1 LSKVRIHDLAKQ
13 YGMSGKDFAHKLRDL
28 GFSQAKSHMSAL
40 DEFEVLQ
47 AQGILEAH
55 GVIGT
60 KTAEPAPDEGTGG
73 LILRRKKKKKVEQ
86 PVAQATEAV
95 EPAPTVASPMP
106 ADAPAKLE
114 PEEVG
119 EQPTPGEPEPQPA
132 EPEPAPAE
140 TAPVA
145 EAPEPVEVAPVAEV
159 VEEVPDTLMP
169 EVAPELIPIDELD
182 PAETA
187 ELQVEDPAAEPE
199 EPVVEVPAGEAP
211 AVEAPKA
218 EATAAKAEAKEG
230 VKPRGRVVG
239 FIDPSS
245 FQTREPQRR
254 TTQSRRLQSR
264 DDAAPDVR
272 PTFTQDRGKGP
283 LRGTGGARGNLTAA
297 QLKDREQGRFLR
309 RTRPGGP
316 GGGGMGGRRGPGG
329 GGRYRDR
336 VTESPLAGT
345 TVKVEAPVTIQKLA
359 EAIKLKANLVLKSA
373 LTSGLGSFTI
383 NAVIDDD
390 TTQLLGQEF
399 DVEFKIVHE
408 IAAEEALLEEFRK
421 KRDAIDDE
429 HLIVR
434 PPTVA
439 FLGHVDHGKTTLIDC
454 IRESRVAD
462 HEAGGIT
469 QHLGAYQV
477 QTKLGHTVTIIDTPG
492 HAAFTS
498 MRARGAKAV
507 DIVVLVVAGD
517 DGVKPHT
524 QEAYNHAKAAGAPI
538 IVAITKSDKPEY
550 NSKRAMEQLATIGL
564 SPEEWGGETAML
576 QVSAMKNE
584 GVEELLERV
593 FLEGELL
600 ELRAH
605 AKGPASGVVLEAE
618 VQQGKGIVAHLL
630 IQDGSLNRGDVIL
643 AGEGYGKVRSIQND
657 LGETIPE
664 AGPSMPVE
672 VTGLDALPGV
682 GDSFHKIESLAK
694 AKEVA
699 VERERNNRAVAMAAK
714 RSPAANLEQI
724 LGSTEIVEQEAINLI
739 VRADVQGSVEVLK
752 YALADLTHAEVEVR
766 ILNIGVGPI
775 SESDVSL
782 ATTSSAILCAFHV
795 GVNGKARKEAERA
808 GLEIVRFDII
818 YELLDFLRDRM
829 EGALAPDLIEEVV
842 GHVEIRRL
850 FKSSRIGSIA
860 GCMVI
865 DGTVSRDNRIRLMRD
880 GKVLHTGALGSL
892 RREKDEA
899 KEVREGF
906 ECGIV
911 LKDFREIEEGDIIET
926 FKMVEVK
933 RTLAD
938 AAKS

>member
-1 LSKVRIHDLAKQ
+1 MSKVRIHDLAKQ

-55 GVIGT
+55 GVIGERAAVPT
-60 KTAEPAPDEGTGG
+60 PQEVTGG
-73 LILRRKKKKKVEQ
+73 LILRKKKKKKKVE
-86 PVAQATEAV
+86 PPATEAPGEV
-95 EPAPTVASPMP
+95 EPAATVAQPTP

-114 PEEVG
+114 TEEAGTAPPLPEPEQQPEAATQAGQAVG
-119 EQPTPGEPEPQPA
+119 EPSEPVES
-132 EPEPAPAE
+132 
-140 TAPVA
+140 APVA
-145 EAPEPVEVAPVAEV
+145 ETTEVAPVAAT
-159 VEEVPDTLMP
+159 VEEGPGGAET
-169 EVAPELIPIDELD
+169 ETAPEA
-182 PAETA
+182 PASTGEPDAAATPKL
-187 ELQVEDPAAEPE
+187 EAAEP
-199 EPVVEVPAGEAP
+199 
-211 AVEAPKA
+211 AVEGAPKK
-218 EATAAKAEAKEG
+218 AAVKTPESP
-230 VKPRGRVVG
+230 KPRGRVVG

-245 FQTREPQRR
+245 FQAREPQRR

-264 DDAAPDVR
+264 DEAAPDVR
-272 PTFTQDRGKGP
+272 PTFTHDRGRGP
-283 LRGTGGARGNLTAA
+283 LRGAGGARGNLTAA
-297 QLKDREQGRFLR
+297 QLREREQGRFLR

-316 GGGGMGGRRGPGG
+316 GMGGRRGPGAG
-329 GGRYRDR
+329 PRYRDR

-345 TVKVEAPVTIQKLA
+345 TVKVQAPVTIQKLA
-359 EAIKLKANLVLKSA
+359 EAIKLKANVVLKSA

-383 NAVIDDD
+383 NAVLDDD
-390 TTQLLGQEF
+390 TTQLLGHEF
-399 DVEFKIVHE
+399 DIEFNVVHE
-408 IAAEEALLEEFRK
+408 IAAEAALLAEFRQN
-421 KRDAIDDE
+421 RDSIEDE
-429 HLIVR
+429 ELIVR

-454 IRESRVAD
+454 IRQSRVAE

-469 QHLGAYQV
+469 QHIGAYQV
-477 QTKLGHTVTIIDTPG
+477 KTKLGHFVTIIDTPG
-492 HAAFTS
+492 HAAFTA

-524 QEAYNHAKAAGAPI
+524 EEALNHAKAAGAPI
-538 IVAITKSDKPEY
+538 IVAITKSDKPDY
-550 NSKRAMEQLATIGL
+550 NAKRAMEQLASLGL
-564 SPEEWGGETAML
+564 TPEEWSGETAML
-576 QVSAMKNE
+576 QVSALKNE

-605 AKGPASGVVLEAE
+605 PSGPASGVVLEAE

-643 AGEGYGKVRSIQND
+643 AGEGYGKVRSIHND
-657 LGETIPE
+657 RGETLQE

-682 GDSFHKIESLAK
+682 GDAFHKIESLAK
-694 AKEVA
+694 AKQVA

-724 LGSTEIVEQEAINLI
+724 LGSSQVVEQKSINLI

-752 YALADLTHAEVEVR
+752 FALAELTHEEVAVR

-775 SESDVSL
+775 SESDVNL
-782 ATTSSAILCAFHV
+782 ATTSSAILVAFHV

-808 GLEIVRFDII
+808 GLELARFDVI
-818 YELLDFLRDRM
+818 YELLDFLHDRM

-860 GCMVI
+860 GCMVL
-865 DGTVSRDNRIRLMRD
+865 DGTVARNNQVRLIRS
-880 GKVLHTGALGSL
+880 GQVLHTGAIGSL

-911 LKDFREIEEGDIIET
+911 LKDFRDIQEGDIIEA

-938 AAKS
+938 SAKS